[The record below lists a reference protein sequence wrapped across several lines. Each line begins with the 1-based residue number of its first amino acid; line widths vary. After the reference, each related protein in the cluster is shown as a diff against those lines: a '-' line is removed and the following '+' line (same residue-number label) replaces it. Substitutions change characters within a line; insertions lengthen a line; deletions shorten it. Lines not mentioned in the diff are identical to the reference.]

1 MTHNEHLDE
10 EYEEIS
16 IDEVDRVIAALDQL
30 IQAVESETIR
40 SYLETTAEELS
51 YLVDDDEDEEEKG
64 DAAAA

>member
-1 MTHNEHLDE
+1 MTNHDPIEE

-30 IQAVESETIR
+30 IQSVESETIK

-51 YLVDDDEDEEEKG
+51 YLVDDDEDQEEPG

>member
-1 MTHNEHLDE
+1 MSNNDHLDE

-16 IDEVDRVIAALDQL
+16 VDEVDRVIAALDQL
-30 IQAVESETIR
+30 IQSVESETIR

-51 YLVDDDEDEEEKG
+51 YLVDDDDEEVSG